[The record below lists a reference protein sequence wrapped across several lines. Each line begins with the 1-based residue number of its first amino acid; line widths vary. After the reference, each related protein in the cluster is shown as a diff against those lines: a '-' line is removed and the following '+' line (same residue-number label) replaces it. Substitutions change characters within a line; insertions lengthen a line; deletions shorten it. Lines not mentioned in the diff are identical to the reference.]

1 MRRKDGAVIMISQA
15 PIFTIHA
22 ELADI
27 RHFGQTP
34 YGERRVIDI
43 LGGRVEGARLK
54 GRILPGADWQ
64 IVRPDGVTD
73 LTARYGIE
81 TDDGARILVRSDGLR
96 HGAPEVIAALGRGE
110 AVDPLRYY
118 FRTVMRFETAEPSL
132 TWLNRILALAT
143 GAREKLAV
151 RLAVYE
157 IL

>member
-1 MRRKDGAVIMISQA
+1 MISQA
-15 PIFTIHA
+15 PIFNIHA

-27 RHFGQTP
+27 RSFGQTP

-43 LGGRVEGARLK
+43 LGGRVEGPRLK
-54 GRILPGADWQ
+54 GKLLPGADWQ

-110 AVDPLRYY
+110 AIDPSRYY
-118 FRTVMRFETAEPSL
+118 FRTVMRFETAEPTL
-132 TWLNRILALAT
+132 AWLNRILALAT
-143 GAREKLAV
+143 GARKVFGAAR
-151 RLAVYE
+151 RLRDSVSA
-157 IL
+157 